1 MKLTIFTLSGVWGVP
16 SLIWHGMGDNG
27 LSSGMTRIKNLIEEN
42 TQNKAKTIVIGEN
55 AEEDRVNGFR
65 TKFLNFLPLR
75 SKKAGR
81 YENLLGFARS
91 NST

>member
-42 TQNKAKTIVIGEN
+42 TQNKAKRIVIGEN

-65 TKFLNFLPLR
+65 
-75 SKKAGR
+75 KKQIKR
-81 YENLLGFARS
+81 HLIY
-91 NST
+91 

>member
-42 TQNKAKTIVIGEN
+42 TQNKAK
-55 AEEDRVNGFR
+55 NGDFIMV
-65 TKFLNFLPLR
+65 
-75 SKKAGR
+75 
-81 YENLLGFARS
+81 Y
-91 NST
+91 

>member
-1 MKLTIFTLSGVWGVP
+1 MP

-65 TKFLNFLPLR
+65 TRF
-75 SKKAGR
+75 
-81 YENLLGFARS
+81 
-91 NST
+91 